1 MPSAV
6 KKLKLNKNYT
16 DLYFIYTRFV
26 DEITIDKNLLQNEK
40 EKSLEMAEHY
50 FRETSLVLNKR
61 NINDKMIDMWSRS
74 LHRIREVLQNIRNN
88 ATTLNNLADF
98 KLLEKQQKWQPKII
112 NITSDSIWSTS
123 SDEEGEDNN

>member
-1 MPSAV
+1 LPSAV

-50 FRETSLVLNKR
+50 FRETSLVLVNYLLFFKFFQ
-61 NINDKMIDMWSRS
+61 K
-74 LHRIREVLQNIRNN
+74 
-88 ATTLNNLADF
+88 DF
-98 KLLEKQQKWQPKII
+98 
-112 NITSDSIWSTS
+112 
-123 SDEEGEDNN
+123 

>member
-1 MPSAV
+1 
-6 KKLKLNKNYT
+6 
-16 DLYFIYTRFV
+16 
-26 DEITIDKNLLQNEK
+26 
-40 EKSLEMAEHY
+40 
-50 FRETSLVLNKR
+50 
-61 NINDKMIDMWSRS
+61 MIDMWSRS

-123 SDEEGEDNN
+123 SDDEEGEDK

>member
-1 MPSAV
+1 MPVAV

-50 FRETSLVLNKR
+50 FREASLLLVNYLLFFKFFQ
-61 NINDKMIDMWSRS
+61 K
-74 LHRIREVLQNIRNN
+74 
-88 ATTLNNLADF
+88 DF
-98 KLLEKQQKWQPKII
+98 
-112 NITSDSIWSTS
+112 
-123 SDEEGEDNN
+123 